1 MSPGRGF
8 SLIFLM
14 ASFLSARAADGDSLS
29 RNPAYNAIEPRF
41 KPLAAQLS
49 RSLTDQPA
57 FGREL
62 QFYHTGAEKFSHLEQ
77 DIRSADSS
85 IHMVYYRYTDKSYGT
100 AIRDLLVERAA
111 AGVEVK
117 FIFENL
123 ADFWVP
129 PSFFEPLRKAGGEV
143 AYFTPLNRPGRFLR
157 HLNHRDHQK
166 FVIID
171 GKIGY
176 TGGMNIS
183 DKYLHDWNDTH
194 LRVTGRAAAAMDG
207 PFQDVWKD
215 LMPGFQPCVQLP
227 EHDSSGVILQT
238 IADRALDREH
248 PMEDALIW
256 ALDHT
261 EERFYAS
268 TPYFAPT
275 PPLLEALLRAAGQ
288 GKDIRIILP
297 AQSDVYVMD
306 ACHWLFYQRC
316 TEAGIRMYLNEG
328 VFNHSKIFVMDDYL
342 SGVGSVNLDARS
354 LRLNYENNSFIYDR
368 ETAATLGSYLQEIMA
383 SSPEVKDPGPDP
395 PHMNLLKR
403 LILGLT
409 WLFSPLL

>member
-1 MSPGRGF
+1 MQTARGI
-8 SLIFLM
+8 SLIFLLL
-14 ASFLSARAADGDSLS
+14 ASWLPARAADGDSLS

-41 KPLAAQLS
+41 KPLAALLS
-49 RSLTDQPA
+49 QSITDQPA

-62 QFYHTGAEKFSHLEQ
+62 QFFHIGADKFSRLEE
-77 DIRSADSS
+77 DIRQATSS
-85 IHMVYYRYTDKSYGT
+85 IHMVYYRYTDQAYGT
-100 AIRDLLVERAA
+100 AMRDLLAERAA

-129 PSFFEPLRKAGGEV
+129 PSFFEPLQKAGAEV
-143 AYFTPLNRPGRFLR
+143 AFFTPLNRPGRFLR

-166 FVIID
+166 FVVID
-171 GKIGY
+171 GHIGY
-176 TGGMNIS
+176 TGGMNIA
-183 DKYLHDWNDTH
+183 DKYLRDWHDTH

-215 LMPGFQPCVQLP
+215 LVPGFQPAVPLP

-238 IADRALDREH
+238 IADRGLDKLH

-256 ALDHT
+256 ALDNT
-261 EERFYAS
+261 QERFYAA

-275 PPLLEALLRAAGQ
+275 PPLLEALLRAAGE

-297 AQSDVYVMD
+297 AESDIYLME
-306 ACHWLFYQRC
+306 ACHWLYYQRC
-316 TEAGIRMYLNEG
+316 TEAGIRIYLNG
-328 VFNHSKIFVMDDYL
+328 GAFNHSKVFVMDDYL
-342 SGVGSVNLDARS
+342 SSVGSVNLDGRS

-368 ETAATLGSYLQEIMA
+368 ETAAILGGYLEDLMA
-383 SSPEVKDPGPDP
+383 SSPEVKDPVPM

-403 LILGLT
+403 LIMGFT
-409 WLFSPLL
+409 WLISPLL